1 MEILETQKLTFNEEN
16 MVKFRAGEKYILNYL
31 KEVTDI
37 VEPLLDMKFKD
48 AKKKA
53 QVLPLKLESVR
64 NYIHN

>member
-1 MEILETQKLTFNEEN
+1 
-16 MVKFRAGEKYILNYL
+16 MVRFRAGEKYILNYI
-31 KEVTDI
+31 KEVADI

-53 QVLPLKLESVR
+53 QVLPPKLESVR